1 MQLPGSV
8 QAIADIIG
16 RQRALYLVGQL
27 PTYVAGAE
35 GKKSAHISFS
45 VPTLARL
52 RDDHQLVR
60 ILGRADAEKL
70 CRHFGGEIL
79 YPANC
84 AEIYRR
90 YRTKA
95 AVQLVREGR
104 TVADVADVL
113 GVHPR
118 TVRNACAAD
127 GMRDGI

>member
-1 MQLPGSV
+1 MLAGCGPAGPKVYPISGTVTYEDGSIPQGEIVEV
-8 QAIADIIG
+8 QFTPISPAQKASPATGAIG
-16 RQRALYLVGQL
+16 
-27 PTYVAGAE
+27 
-35 GKKSAHISFS
+35 
-45 VPTLARL
+45 
-52 RDDHQLVR
+52 
-60 ILGRADAEKL
+60 ADAEKL

-118 TVRNACAAD
+118 TVRDACAAD